1 MATKLLD
8 RNCPSRITPTID
20 RELAPILKL
29 NTCPSTMTTLTKT
42 RTIVVLGAT
51 GNQGSGVVRALL
63 QKNPYHPA
71 SFSVR
76 AVTRDP
82 SSPQAERLRAVYPEE
97 EASGRLQLVPGDVY
111 DVTSLERAFDGVWG
125 VFAVTNNRLPGQMIE
140 TEEDLEH
147 ELVAGRNIVAAAK
160 VSEVR
165 HFVISSLPNLA
176 DASNGQ
182 FQKVFHF
189 DHKFQ
194 IEQLAKSELTA
205 VTALRP
211 GLFYTN
217 VQWVQ
222 YCRRNANGIVRF
234 CPPVPPNKT
243 ADWTDPSYD
252 IGIYAAGTFD
262 TIPQSILV
270 ICYVVSSKMRF
281 ADLPAIFSTVRHQ
294 SAIFD
299 PISLDDWGAAV
310 ARTVGKG
317 YEEDIRQMMEWIAV
331 APDEKI
337 CYGTMTPK
345 EDCSWAD
352 LGVRA
357 STFED
362 WLRRSGWQGP

>member
-1 MATKLLD
+1 
-8 RNCPSRITPTID
+8 
-20 RELAPILKL
+20 
-29 NTCPSTMTTLTKT
+29 MTTSTT
-42 RTIVVLGAT
+42 TPRTIAVLGAT

-63 QKNPYHPA
+63 QKSPLNPA
-71 SFSVR
+71 SFIVR

-82 SSPQAERLRAVYPEE
+82 SSPQAERLRAVYSEE
-97 EASGRLQLVPGDVY
+97 EVSGRLQLVPGDVY

-125 VFAVTNNRLPGQMIE
+125 VFAVTNNRIPGQIIE

-147 ELVAGRNIVAAAK
+147 ELVAGRDIVSAAK
-160 VSEVR
+160 VSGVR

-176 DASNGQ
+176 DASKGQ

-211 GLFYTN
+211 VEVFSLG
-217 VQWVQ
+217 
-222 YCRRNANGIVRF
+222 
-234 CPPVPPNKT
+234 PEKT
-243 ADWTDPSYD
+243 ASKVYP
-252 IGIYAAGTFD
+252 
-262 TIPQSILV
+262 
-270 ICYVVSSKMRF
+270 VVSSKMGF
-281 ADLPAIFSTVRHQ
+281 ADLPAIFSTVRYQ
-294 SAIFD
+294 PAIFD
-299 PISLDDWGAAV
+299 PISLDDWGATV

-337 CYGTMTPK
+337 CYGTMTPE

-357 STFED
+357 STFEE
-362 WLRRSGWQGP
+362 WLKRSGWQGP

>member
-1 MATKLLD
+1 
-8 RNCPSRITPTID
+8 
-20 RELAPILKL
+20 
-29 NTCPSTMTTLTKT
+29 MTTSTT
-42 RTIVVLGAT
+42 TPRTIAVLGAT

-63 QKNPYHPA
+63 QKSPHHPA
-71 SFSVR
+71 SFTVR

-82 SSPQAERLRAVYPEE
+82 SSPQAERLRAIYPEE
-97 EASGRLQLVPGDVY
+97 EVSGRLQLVPGDVY

-160 VSEVR
+160 VSGVR

-176 DASNGQ
+176 DASKGQ

-211 GLFYTN
+211 GLLDVPREGLFYTN

-222 YCRRNANGIVRF
+222 YCRRNENGIVRF
-234 CPPVPPNKT
+234 CPPVPGNKT

-252 IGIYAAGTFD
+252 IGIYAAGTLD
-262 TIPQSILV
+262 PIPQSTLV
-270 ICYVVSSKMRF
+270 ISYVVSSKMRF
-281 ADLPAIFSTVRHQ
+281 ADLPAIFSTVRYQ

-299 PISLDDWGAAV
+299 PISLDDWGATV

-337 CYGTMTPK
+337 CYGTMTPQ
-345 EDCSWAD
+345 EDCSGAD

-357 STFED
+357 STFEE

>member
-1 MATKLLD
+1 
-8 RNCPSRITPTID
+8 
-20 RELAPILKL
+20 
-29 NTCPSTMTTLTKT
+29 MTTSTT
-42 RTIVVLGAT
+42 TPRIIAVLGAT

-63 QKNPYHPA
+63 QKRPLNPA

-97 EASGRLQLVPGDVY
+97 EVSGRLQLVPGNVY
-111 DVTSLERAFDGVWG
+111 DVTSLEHAFDGVWG
-125 VFAVTNNRLPGQMIE
+125 VFAVTNNRIPGQLID

-160 VSEVR
+160 VSGVR

-176 DASNGQ
+176 DASKGR

-194 IEQLAKSELTA
+194 IEQLAKSELIA

-222 YCRRNANGIVRF
+222 YCRRNENGIVRF
-234 CPPVPPNKT
+234 CPPVPGNKT

-252 IGIYAAGTFD
+252 IGIYAAGTLGP
-262 TIPQSILV
+262 IPQSTLV
-270 ICYVVSSKMRF
+270 ISYGIEVFSLGPEKTASKVYPVVSSKMRF
-281 ADLPAIFSTVRHQ
+281 ADLPAIFSTVRYQ
-294 SAIFD
+294 PAIFD
-299 PISLDDWGAAV
+299 PISLDDWGATV

-337 CYGTMTPK
+337 CYGTMTPQ

-352 LGVRA
+352 LRVRA
-357 STFED
+357 STFQE

>member
-1 MATKLLD
+1 
-8 RNCPSRITPTID
+8 
-20 RELAPILKL
+20 
-29 NTCPSTMTTLTKT
+29 MTTSTT
-42 RTIVVLGAT
+42 THRTIAVLGAT

-63 QKNPYHPA
+63 QKSPLNPA
-71 SFSVR
+71 SFTVR

-97 EASGRLQLVPGDVY
+97 EVSGRLQLVPGDVY

-125 VFAVTNNRLPGQMIE
+125 VFAVTNNRIPGQMIE

-160 VSEVR
+160 VSGVR

-176 DASNGQ
+176 DVSKGQ

-211 GLFYTN
+211 
-217 VQWVQ
+217 
-222 YCRRNANGIVRF
+222 
-234 CPPVPPNKT
+234 
-243 ADWTDPSYD
+243 
-252 IGIYAAGTFD
+252 
-262 TIPQSILV
+262 
-270 ICYVVSSKMRF
+270 VVSSKMRF
-281 ADLPAIFSTVRHQ
+281 ADLPAIFSTVRYQ
-294 SAIFD
+294 PAIFD
-299 PISLDDWGAAV
+299 PISLDDWGATV

-317 YEEDIRQMMEWIAV
+317 YEEDIRQMMEWIAL

-337 CYGTMTPK
+337 CYGTMTPE

-357 STFED
+357 STFEE
-362 WLRRSGWQGP
+362 WLKRSGWQGP

>member
-1 MATKLLD
+1 
-8 RNCPSRITPTID
+8 
-20 RELAPILKL
+20 
-29 NTCPSTMTTLTKT
+29 MTTSTT
-42 RTIVVLGAT
+42 TPRTIAVLGAT

-63 QKNPYHPA
+63 QKSPLNPA
-71 SFSVR
+71 SFTVR

-97 EASGRLQLVPGDVY
+97 EVSGRLQLVPGDVY

-125 VFAVTNNRLPGQMIE
+125 VFAVTNNRILGQMIE

-160 VSEVR
+160 VSGVR

-176 DASNGQ
+176 DASKGQ

-211 GLFYTN
+211 EVFSLG
-217 VQWVQ
+217 
-222 YCRRNANGIVRF
+222 
-234 CPPVPPNKT
+234 PEKT
-243 ADWTDPSYD
+243 ASKVYP
-252 IGIYAAGTFD
+252 
-262 TIPQSILV
+262 
-270 ICYVVSSKMRF
+270 VVSSKMRF
-281 ADLPAIFSTVRHQ
+281 ADLPAIFSTVRYQ
-294 SAIFD
+294 PAIFD
-299 PISLDDWGAAV
+299 PISLDDWGATV

-337 CYGTMTPK
+337 CYGTMTPE

-357 STFED
+357 STFEE
-362 WLRRSGWQGP
+362 WLKRSGWQGP